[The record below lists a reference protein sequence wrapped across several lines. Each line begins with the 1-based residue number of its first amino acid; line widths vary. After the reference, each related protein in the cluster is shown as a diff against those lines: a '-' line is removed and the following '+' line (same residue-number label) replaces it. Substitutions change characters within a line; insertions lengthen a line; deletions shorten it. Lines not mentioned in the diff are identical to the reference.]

1 MPLDVKLANELVD
14 TGQKSLVRLRLLAE
28 FILEVLSLVDPL
40 QDHVFVLRILD
51 DFLQRRVD

>member
-1 MPLDVKLANELVD
+1 MPLDVKLADELVD
-14 TGQKSLVRLRLLAE
+14 RGQKSLVRLRLLAE